1 MPRLQALAARP
12 EPVDPVL
19 ARLLWQWLALGL
31 FAIAGLAMF
40 RGQVPGALAFWL
52 LAAPVTALLTLYRQ
66 VLATAWRARLVR
78 ATPRRRPQPMNQVHS
93 RTRGQARNP
102 APRYRLS
109 RGRRAASAPAAAG
122 TPT

>member
-1 MPRLQALAARP
+1 MPRLQVLATRP
-12 EPVDPVL
+12 EPVAPVL

-40 RGQVPGALAFWL
+40 RGQVPGTLAFWL
-52 LAAPVTALLTLYRQ
+52 LAAPATALLTLYRQ

-78 ATPRRRPQPMNQVHS
+78 ATPRRRPQQINQVHL
-93 RTRGQARNP
+93 RMRGQARNP
-102 APRYRLS
+102 ASRYRLS
-109 RGRRAASAPAAAG
+109 RARRAASVPAAAG